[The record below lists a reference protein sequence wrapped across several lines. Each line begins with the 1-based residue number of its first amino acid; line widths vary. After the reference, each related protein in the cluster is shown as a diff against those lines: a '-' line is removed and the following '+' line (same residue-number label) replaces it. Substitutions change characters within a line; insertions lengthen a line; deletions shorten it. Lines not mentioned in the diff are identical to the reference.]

1 MIIPDQWG
9 NVVAIQ
15 ENMCK
20 VEVSCLVS
28 SDGY

>member
-9 NVVAIQ
+9 NVVATQ
-15 ENMCK
+15 ENMCEE
-20 VEVSCLVS
+20 EVSCLVS